1 MQKKTRNILTKLII
15 VLLICSAVYYAALH
29 IHIGNT
35 DPQPAD
41 TGENTEIE
49 NNFPEPEP
57 FVEPPVDENYGSVGF
72 NLGSFLYKD
81 IYINGYHINNWQIY
95 QPFVSVEGTV
105 FVPMSECIEKALGL
119 SVSFDDE
126 RHWVKFSKRAEGP
139 SLAHVYEGN
148 CACNLKYEEL
158 YWGHSYTF
166 GEEEAPMGSAATTK
180 EAEGVPRTLYLSLD
194 ALKDYS
200 GLDFSYYYDQVGGVY
215 ISTLRDVP
223 AREFYSENNTKYIE
237 GRARYMMQVNPN
249 LSYETALY
257 YEYLFRH
264 EGAVYTYCDEDTLMG
279 ICQTESR
286 YDHTAVSEVEAIGLM
301 QVMLIYA
308 EEDGYTLE
316 MIRDPHYNIQRGA
329 SWLEMFIEYCDGD
342 PQLGL
347 AAYYLGPGNLYDQI
361 NNYGTYDS
369 NYADVCNYH
378 KSMLQSFA
386 ADGYSNTFVEY
397 TGK

>member
-1 MQKKTRNILTKLII
+1 M
-15 VLLICSAVYYAALH
+15 
-29 IHIGNT
+29 
-35 DPQPAD
+35 
-41 TGENTEIE
+41 
-49 NNFPEPEP
+49 
-57 FVEPPVDENYGSVGF
+57 
-72 NLGSFLYKD
+72 
-81 IYINGYHINNWQIY
+81 
-95 QPFVSVEGTV
+95 
-105 FVPMSECIEKALGL
+105 
-119 SVSFDDE
+119 
-126 RHWVKFSKRAEGP
+126 
-139 SLAHVYEGN
+139 
-148 CACNLKYEEL
+148 
-158 YWGHSYTF
+158 
-166 GEEEAPMGSAATTK
+166 
-180 EAEGVPRTLYLSLD
+180 
-194 ALKDYS
+194 
-200 GLDFSYYYDQVGGVY
+200 
-215 ISTLRDVP
+215 P

>member
-1 MQKKTRNILTKLII
+1 MQRKTKKFLTNLII
-15 VLLICSAVYYAALH
+15 VLFICSAVVFIALH
-29 IHIGNT
+29 VHIGNNE
-35 DPQPAD
+35 PEPVE
-41 TGENTEIE
+41 TGNEIENTEPE
-49 NNFPEPEP
+49 TVPFTEPE
-57 FVEPPVDENYGSVGF
+57 VDENYAQVGF
-72 NLGSFLYKD
+72 NLGSFLCKD
-81 IYINGYHINNWQIY
+81 IYINGYHINNWQLSK
-95 QPFVSVEGTV
+95 PFVTV
-105 FVPMSECIEKALGL
+105 DDTIFVPMTEAVLKALGL
-119 SVSFDDE
+119 NIDFDDE
-126 RHWVKFSKRAEGP
+126 RHWVRFSKRNEGP
-139 SLAHVYEGN
+139 SLDHVWEGN

-158 YWGHSYTF
+158 YWGHEYTF
-166 GEEEAPMGSAATTK
+166 GEESAPMYSAATTK
-180 EAEGVPRTLYLSLD
+180 EEGSTARTLYLSVD
-194 ALKDYS
+194 ALKNYS
-200 GLDFSYYYDQVGGVY
+200 GLDLSYYWDQVGGIY
-215 ISTLRDVP
+215 ISTIRDIP
-223 AREFYSENNTKYIE
+223 AREFYCEGNTKYIE
-237 GRARYMMQVNPN
+237 GRARYMMSVNPD

-264 EGAVYTYCDEDTLMG
+264 ESSVYPYCEEDTLMG

-286 YDHTAVSEVEAIGLM
+286 FDHTAVSYVEAIGLM

-342 PQLGL
+342 PELGL

-378 KSMLQSFA
+378 RSMLQSFA
-386 ADGYSNTFVEY
+386 ADGYSNTFLEY